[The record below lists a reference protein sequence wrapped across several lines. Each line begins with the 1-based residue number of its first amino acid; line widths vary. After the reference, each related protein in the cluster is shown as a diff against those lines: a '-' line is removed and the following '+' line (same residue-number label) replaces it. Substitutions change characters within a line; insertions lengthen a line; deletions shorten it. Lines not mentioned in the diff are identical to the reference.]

1 MTHSWMVHS
10 RSTKSFM
17 KQFWGQRANVT
28 SITKSPMS
36 PKKSQHD
43 TRNEPSHVASTHAL
57 KGVNSIVTAS
67 SPNRKDLTTLHG
79 RSYCALLAGEDI
91 FSRQQML
98 LHTLRQTIWCIILKD
113 MYNHISSRNIS
124 CPQGISVA
132 VMRTAPLSS
141 RVTSSRC
148 LAAMRATCKES
159 GLPKH
164 GQNTEQLWQQRRW
177 STKNFR
183 PGGYSDLNLQSNVY
197 FALAGPCE
205 LQLHICKEFDQ
216 IPCSKCL
223 KPGCWAILF
232 WYMHAL
238 LINVFSSKGFFVQLS
253 TSSLKQ
259 VFLLDPPPMPLLRIC
274 PNSSHIPWHDI
285 TCNIFIRS
293 TQTT

>member
-1 MTHSWMVHS
+1 
-10 RSTKSFM
+10 
-17 KQFWGQRANVT
+17 
-28 SITKSPMS
+28 MS

-113 MYNHISSRNIS
+113 IYNHISSRNIS

-159 GLPKH
+159 GHAKKH
-164 GQNTEQLWQQRRW
+164 AETCKHR
-177 STKNFR
+177 
-183 PGGYSDLNLQSNVY
+183 
-197 FALAGPCE
+197 
-205 LQLHICKEFDQ
+205 LHKVSFYDCTAK
-216 IPCSKCL
+216 
-223 KPGCWAILF
+223 
-232 WYMHAL
+232 
-238 LINVFSSKGFFVQLS
+238 
-253 TSSLKQ
+253 TSSL
-259 VFLLDPPPMPLLRIC
+259 FDLC
-274 PNSSHIPWHDI
+274 ASSNSKHAGTVSSSA
-285 TCNIFIRS
+285 NLYKA
-293 TQTT
+293 